1 MIAQL
6 ARDWLL
12 LPMFWPWLAL
22 ALLGL
27 WAEVLRWG
35 I

>member
-1 MIAQL
+1 MLAQL

-12 LPMFWPWLAL
+12 LPMFWPWLGL

-27 WAEVLRWG
+27 VAEIVGWM
-35 I
+35 